1 MISPL
6 GFETNGA
13 EPQGGTAA
21 PTTADDEFMGM
32 DVTTE
37 LGVGEDDIHSLSG
50 AVLGGGGGGLGG
62 RQVSASDNS
71 SATPAAD
78 TAAPPTL
85 TGRLP
90 MRIYL
95 TCDDKTF
102 TPYQVLVRKQ
112 IEFFETLPVDLDV
125 VQGRNKPIQ
134 LGQGTWGILEYGFL
148 RFRSYATRFSY
159 PLLVSFVRTI
169 CQLASAACT
178 VATFI
183 PSRSAAAGR
192 CITRPPSKGSTKV
205 RQFSLAQYC

>member
-6 GFETNGA
+6 GFETNGT
-13 EPQGGTAA
+13 EPLGGAA
-21 PTTADDEFMGM
+21 LSTADEEFMGM

-50 AVLGGGGGGLGG
+50 AVLGGGGGLGG

-71 SATPAAD
+71 SAAPATE
-78 TAAPPTL
+78 TAAAPTL

-134 LGQGTWGILEYGFL
+134 LGQGT
-148 RFRSYATRFSY
+148 
-159 PLLVSFVRTI
+159 
-169 CQLASAACT
+169 
-178 VATFI
+178 
-183 PSRSAAAGR
+183 
-192 CITRPPSKGSTKV
+192 
-205 RQFSLAQYC
+205 